1 MQRSIQMSQ
10 ILIIGASGTVGTELD
25 KVLKSKGQKTVL
37 STSKKEVKPGQV
49 HLNLLNHE
57 GLEKAFDN
65 IDRLFL
71 LAPPGHTNQDQLL
84 IPVIEMAKKKKVK
97 KVVLM
102 TAMGANAV
110 ETAPFR
116 LVEIALE
123 KSGLN
128 YNIIRPNWFMQNFN
142 SFWIHG
148 INTDGKI
155 YLPVAKA
162 KGSFIDARDIAAVA
176 AELLVS
182 DKFNNKDFDLTG
194 TDVINHD
201 EVAEVLSKTT
211 GRKITYQEVDPAS
224 MRSSLLGAGLPK
236 DYTEFLLMILDFFK
250 QGYSERTTDAV
261 EKITGRKPISFKKYA
276 EDYKANWAK

>member
-1 MQRSIQMSQ
+1 MSQ
-10 ILIIGASGTVGTELD
+10 TLIIGSSGTVGTELA
-25 KVLKSKGQKTVL
+25 KILKSKGQSIVL
-37 STSKKEVKPGQV
+37 ATSKKELKSGQV
-49 HLNLLNHE
+49 HLNLLNQE
-57 GLEKAFDN
+57 GLETAFEN
-65 IDRLFL
+65 VDRLFL
-71 LAPPGHTNQDQLL
+71 LSPPGHTNQHQLL
-84 IPVIEMAKKKKVK
+84 IPIIEMAKKKKVK

-110 ETAPFR
+110 EEAPFR
-116 LVEIALE
+116 QVEIHLE

-148 INTDGKI
+148 INNDGKI

-162 KGSFIDARDIAAVA
+162 KGSFIDARDIATVA
-176 AELLVS
+176 AELLLS
-182 DKFNNKDFDLTG
+182 DKLNNKDFDLTG

-201 EVAEVLSKTT
+201 QVADILSNVT
-211 GRKITYQEVDPAS
+211 GRKIAYQDIEPAT
-224 MRSSLLGAGLPK
+224 MLKSLLGAGLPN
-236 DYTEFLLMILDFFK
+236 DYANFMLMILDFFK

-276 EDYKANWAK
+276 EDYKASWAK